1 MIRHTPQTNPQNAFN
16 LEAKPT
22 LTIALLGNP
31 NSGKTTIFNN
41 LTGAHQRVG
50 NYGGVTV
57 EIKQGHIKHNSFDIK
72 AIDLPGT
79 YSLTAWSIE
88 ERLSRQYLI
97 NEKPDVILDI
107 IDSCNLDR
115 SLYLTTQLKEL
126 GVPLV
131 IALNMADELK
141 KKGLQIDLKSL
152 SQALGAPVVTTVG
165 TRNKGSKELLQKA
178 LDVATGL
185 WSPTESQPI
194 HYGSEIE
201 TELKKIENQLIN
213 PNHHLPDSLQT
224 LSPQWL
230 AIKLLE
236 NDHEIQQNLHRHEK
250 NSQVL
255 EQTALSRKYLEGIFG
270 EDPEILIAEQ
280 RYGYIHGIT
289 RTICQKTL
297 EARINLS
304 DKIDKVL
311 TNRVL
316 GLPIF
321 ALMMYLTFW
330 FVFTLGAYPMA
341 WIETAQHAL
350 STFIETTW
358 APGADLLLKSLVTDG
373 VIAGVGGV
381 IAFLPNILLL
391 YFALSLLEDTGY
403 MARAAFI
410 MDRLMKWVGLHGKSF
425 IPMLAG
431 FGCSVPAIMGTRI
444 LDNRRDRLTTILVL
458 PLMSC
463 GARLTIYMLLI
474 PVFFDTTR
482 SRSIVMYSMYIIG
495 IVLAIIGAKLLRS
508 TVFKGDPSPFVM
520 ELPPYRIPTFKAIT
534 IHMWQRAWI
543 YLRKAGTVILGF
555 SILMWFL
562 ASFPRLP
569 QDQTPIK
576 NKAAQLEY
584 SIAGRIGRGIEPALK
599 PLGFDWKIGTALV
612 GAFAAKELFVSQM
625 GIVYSLGEIDLETNQ
640 PNQKKLS
647 ILRTQLRN
655 QYTPLVGFCVMLFCL
670 ISTPCMATVAVT
682 RRETNSWKWALIQ
695 FGGLTLLAYT
705 LTMAVYQVG
714 TLLNIGIH

>member
-1 MIRHTPQTNPQNAFN
+1 MIRPTPQSN
-16 LEAKPT
+16 LKPASKTEAPPT
-22 LTIALLGNP
+22 VTLALLGNP

-41 LTGAHQRVG
+41 LTGTHQRVG

-57 EIKQGHIKHNSFDIK
+57 EIKQGRIKHNSFNIN
-72 AIDLPGT
+72 ALDLPGT
-79 YSLTAWSIE
+79 YSLTAFSLE
-88 ERLSRQYLI
+88 ECLARQYLI
-97 NEKPDVILDI
+97 SEKPDVILDI

-141 KKGLQIDLKSL
+141 KMGLQINLILL
-152 SQALGAPVVTTVG
+152 SNALGAPVVTTIG
-165 TRNKGSKELLQKA
+165 TRNKGTKDLLQKA

-185 WSPTESQPI
+185 WTPTKPQPI
-194 HYGSEIE
+194 RYGLEIE
-201 TELKKIENQLIN
+201 NELKKIENQLNN
-213 PNHHLPDSLQT
+213 PDSRLPDSLQT

-236 NDHEIQQNLHRHEK
+236 NDHEIQQTFRHHDK

-255 EQTALSRKYLEGIFG
+255 EQTTLSRKYLEGIFG

-289 RTICQKTL
+289 RTVCQKTL
-297 EARINLS
+297 EARLNLS

-311 TNRVL
+311 TNRLL

-330 FVFTLGAYPMA
+330 FVFTLGAYPMQ
-341 WIETAQHAL
+341 WIETAQHWL
-350 STFIETTW
+350 STFIESTW
-358 APGADLLLKSLVTDG
+358 APGRDFLLKSLLTDG
-373 VIAGVGGV
+373 IIAGVGGV

-463 GARLTIYMLLI
+463 GARLTIYMLMI
-474 PVFFDTTR
+474 PVFFQTTR
-482 SRSIVMYSMYIIG
+482 YRSIVMYSMYLIG
-495 IVLAIIGAKLLRS
+495 IALAIIGAKLLRS

-555 SILMWFL
+555 SILMWLL
-562 ASFPRLP
+562 ATFPRLP
-569 QDQTPIK
+569 QNQSSLESK
-576 NKAAQLEY
+576 SAQLEY

-625 GIVYSLGEIDLETNQ
+625 GIVYSLGEIDLKTDQ
-640 PNQKKLS
+640 PNRKQLS
-647 ILRTQLRN
+647 TLRTQLRN
-655 QYTPLVGFCVMLFCL
+655 QYTPLAGFCVMLFCL
-670 ISTPCMATVAVT
+670 ISAPCMATVAVT
-682 RRETNSWKWALIQ
+682 RRESNSWKWALIQ
-695 FGGLTLLAYT
+695 FGGLTLLAYVLT
-705 LTMAVYQVG
+705 LIVYQTG
-714 TLLNIGIH
+714 ALLHIGAN

>member
-1 MIRHTPQTNPQNAFN
+1 MIKPALQTVLKTTSKP
-16 LEAKPT
+16 EAQPT
-22 LTIALLGNP
+22 ITIALLGNP

-41 LTGAHQRVG
+41 LTGTHQRVG
-50 NYGGVTV
+50 NYGGVTI
-57 EIKQGHIKHNSFDIK
+57 ETKEGRIKHNSFNIK
-72 AIDLPGT
+72 VIDLPGT

-88 ERLSRQYLI
+88 ERVSRQYLI

-107 IDSCNLDR
+107 IDSCNIER
-115 SLYLTTQLKEL
+115 NLYLTTQLKEL

-131 IALNMADELK
+131 IALNMTDELK
-141 KKGLQIDLKSL
+141 KMGLQIDLKQL

-165 TRNKGSKELLQKA
+165 THNKGTKELLQKA
-178 LDVATGL
+178 LDVASGL
-185 WSPTESQPI
+185 WIPPESQPI
-194 HYGSEIE
+194 HYGVEIE
-201 TELKKIENQLIN
+201 TELKKIENQLNDSQNQI
-213 PNHHLPDSLQT
+213 PDSLQT

-236 NDHEIQQNLHRHEK
+236 NDHEIHQTFKRRQK
-250 NSQVL
+250 NSQIL
-255 EQTALSRKYLEGIFG
+255 EQTTLSRQHIEGIFG
-270 EDPEILIAEQ
+270 EDSETLIAEQ

-289 RTICQKTL
+289 RTVCQKTL

-316 GLPIF
+316 GLPFF
-321 ALMMYLTFW
+321 AVMMYLTFW
-330 FVFTLGAYPMA
+330 FVFTLGAYPMS
-341 WIETAQHAL
+341 WIETAQHWL
-350 STFIETTW
+350 STFIESTW
-358 APGADLLLKSLVTDG
+358 APGSDILLKSLVTDG

-463 GARLTIYMLLI
+463 GARLTIYMLMI

-508 TVFKGDPSPFVM
+508 TVFKGEPSPFVM
-520 ELPPYRIPTFKAIT
+520 ELPPYRIPTFKAIM

-562 ASFPRLP
+562 ATFPRLP
-569 QDQTPIK
+569 QDQILTE
-576 NKAAQLEY
+576 NRAAQLEY

-625 GIVYSLGEIDLETNQ
+625 GIVYSLGEIDLETDEQ
-640 PNQKKLS
+640 NQKQLGT
-647 ILRTQLRN
+647 LRTQLRN

-670 ISTPCMATVAVT
+670 ISAPCLATVAVT
-682 RRETNSWKWALIQ
+682 RRESNSWKWASIQ
-695 FGGLTLLAYT
+695 FGGLTFLAYILT
-705 LTMAVYQVG
+705 LAVYQVG